1 MAALQNLDAV
11 INKLGYSIVEEI
23 KKISDEKIRSGLL
36 RHIEKSLGVLVND
49 GVYAYYVFSK
59 SKDKDKDKDNN
70 STYYYS
76 NIFIKTPVETLSCF
90 MNLNF
95 NTDDNNQDDS
105 YEVFFQNL
113 SQDLHKLLFFKDLLE
128 QALIYARYH
137 AKALGDNYE

>member
-11 INKLGYSIVEEI
+11 INKLGYGIVEEI

-59 SKDKDKDKDNN
+59 SKSKDKDNN